1 MTTGDR
7 AHHVVTFG
15 EAMIRLTPPGNE
27 RIERTASLTLSPGGA
42 ELNTAVTLAA
52 LDLSASWVSR
62 LPENALARHL
72 DRHARAH
79 SVDTSQVRWVSE
91 QEGRMGLY
99 FLEEGA
105 DPRPSAVVYDR
116 KGSAFAN
123 IQPGEFDWGR
133 IFDGASAFHISG
145 ITPAVSPAAKAE
157 SLAAIRAA
165 NAARVTVF
173 FDLNYR
179 SKLWTETEAK
189 ACFQEMAPLVDVLF
203 ASRGNMRTFFGIEGS
218 HESVMELARAKLG
231 VAACVLTRKRARAS
245 RSIKLGAMAIG
256 RSGEVTETPWKSVEI
271 VDRLGG
277 GDAFAGGF
285 IAGYLD
291 DPDDLSRALSLGVAA
306 SSLKHTVPGDFLC
319 ATRQEIEDAAVETGA
334 GVLQR

>member
-1 MTTGDR
+1 MTAGVN
-7 AHHVVTFG
+7 AHQVVTFG

-27 RIERTASLTLSPGGA
+27 RIERSGTLSLSPGGA
-42 ELNTAVTLAA
+42 ELNTAVTLAVLGLNA
-52 LDLSASWVSR
+52 RWVSR
-62 LPENALARHL
+62 LPDNAIARYL
-72 DRHARAH
+72 DRQALAH
-79 SVDTSQVRWVSE
+79 SVDTSQVHWVSE
-91 QEGRMGLY
+91 EEGRMGLY
-99 FLEEGA
+99 FLEEGT

-123 IQPGEFDWGR
+123 VRPGEFDWGR

-179 SKLWTETEAK
+179 SKLWTETEARV
-189 ACFQEMAPLVDVLF
+189 CFQEIAPMVDVLF
-203 ASRGNMRTFFGIEGS
+203 ASRGNLRTFFGIEGD
-218 HESVMELARAKLG
+218 HDSVMDQARAKLG
-231 VAACVLTRKRARAS
+231 IAACVLTRKKSRAS
-245 RSIKLGAMAIG
+245 RSIQLSATAMG
-256 RSGEVTETPWKSVEI
+256 QSGQAYETKWKSVEI

-285 IAGYLD
+285 ISGYLRD
-291 DPDDLSRALSLGVAA
+291 SDDLEQALNLGIAA
-306 SSLKHTVPGDFLC
+306 SALKHTVPGDFLC
-319 ATRQEIEDAAVETGA
+319 ATRQEVEDAAVQTAA